1 MNSITS
7 IRDLLILMV
16 GSSLVSNVVLS
27 QFLGLCPFLG
37 VSKKIKTAAGMG
49 AAVIFVITLASA
61 VAGVIYKFILI
72 PLNITFLQTIVF
84 ILVIAALVQF
94 VEMFLKKAI
103 PSLYEALGVYLPL
116 ITTNCAVLGVAL
128 TNVQKNYGIGT
139 GVVNGFATALG
150 FTIAIVIL
158 AGIREKM
165 EYNDIPQSFKGMPS
179 VLLTAGL
186 MAIAFCGFSGL
197 L

>member
-1 MNSITS
+1 MFAEVK
-7 IRDLLILMV
+7 DLLLILI
-16 GSSLVSNVVLS
+16 SSALVSNVVLS

-37 VSKKIKTAAGMG
+37 VSRKVETAAGMG
-49 AAVIFVITLASA
+49 TAVIFVITLSSA
-61 VAGVIYKFILI
+61 VAGVIYRFVLL
-72 PLNITFLQTIVF
+72 PLDITYLQTIVF

-94 VEMFLKKAI
+94 VEMVLKKYMV
-103 PSLYEALGVYLPL
+103 SLYEALGVYLPL

-128 TNVQKNYGIGT
+128 TNVQEDYGILAGT
-139 GVVNGFATALG
+139 VNGFATALG
-150 FTIAIVIL
+150 FTISIIIL

-165 EYNDIPQSFKGMPS
+165 AYNDIPKPFRGMPI
-179 VLLTAGL
+179 VMVTAGL